1 VYKSHSSSGQND
13 PSLCA
18 VFSKGDTMT
27 GYHFAFVKGEE
38 AALELSNP
46 EVGTVGVE
54 GDKLGLAIFS
64 AANTRGKRQRMPR
77 PEWQVLM
84 ECSASM
90 AASAANH
97 VQMAELMALST
108 TLKNAQDAHLPV

>member
-13 PSLCA
+13 PSLRA
-18 VFSKGDTMT
+18 VFSKGDTMM

-38 AALELSNP
+38 TALGLSNP
-46 EVGTVGVE
+46 EVGPVGVE
-54 GDKLGLAIFS
+54 GDELGLATFS
-64 AANTRGKRQRMPR
+64 AAATRGKRKRMPS
-77 PEWQVLM
+77 PELQVLM

-97 VQMAELMALST
+97 VRMAELMALST
-108 TLKNAQDAHLPV
+108 TLKNAQDAHLPF